1 MRKRNQETEQM
12 LQQVHKY
19 AESSQVVRVT
29 IPALTLE
36 LLQDLSQFESI
47 QEDVLFE
54 LKKFGKIVSFIFPT
68 LKDLSKTSTIKQSAL
83 GKAFVE
89 YEEISSAFACYNMLN
104 DRSFLGQPVVLE
116 FFSRDQYIT

>member
-36 LLQDLSQFESI
+36 LLQDPSQFESI